1 MRVEV
6 YKNLRKNCWSIRD
19 LSTGRVVAHQTAVT
33 ISDARFV
40 VRPSGRARVLAEK
53 QKNVHAFVR
62 GEWVSGSD
70 MTLFDFTTDPNGKTL
85 MRRVSYNP
93 YKYPYFYNV
102 GTEEAVRSSSLV
114 HLGHDGRV
122 QARLG

>member
-6 YKNLRKNCWSIRD
+6 YRNLHKNCWSVRD

-33 ISDARFV
+33 IADARFV
-40 VRPSGRARVLAEK
+40 VRPSGRARVIAEK
-53 QKNVHAFVR
+53 RKNVHAFVR
-62 GEWVSGSD
+62 GEWMSGSD
-70 MTLFDFTTDPNGKTL
+70 MTLFDFTDPNGKTL

-102 GTEEAVRSSSLV
+102 GTEEAVTSSGLV
-114 HLGHDGRV
+114 HLGHDGKV
-122 QARLG
+122 QARL